1 MTNNKRILLSVSL
14 AAILWGCAVGGKS
27 VGEIPQTSPPV
38 SPSEEE
44 FLGQNLPIGALVEIG
59 GKLIELEVAATPQ
72 EQALGLMYRT
82 SLADN
87 RGMLFPFSPPTPVSF
102 WMKNCRISLDMIFLL
117 NGEVKGIAANVPPC
131 TEEPCPTYGPDP
143 GQIVDAV
150 IELRGGRA
158 AELGVKAGDRLE
170 VRPIQSPPQP

>member
-1 MTNNKRILLSVSL
+1 MNYYRILLSVSL

-27 VGEIPQTSPPV
+27 VGEIPQTPPPV
-38 SPSEEE
+38 APSEEE
-44 FLGQNLPIGALVEIG
+44 FLGQNLPIGAEVEIG

-72 EQALGLMYRT
+72 EQSLGLMYRT

-87 RGMLFPFSPPTPVSF
+87 RGMLFPFSPPRPVSF

-117 NGEVKGIAANVPPC
+117 NGEVQEIAAHVPPC
-131 TEEPCPTYGPDP
+131 TEEPCPTYGPGR

-150 IELRGGRA
+150 IELRAGRA
-158 AELGVKAGDRLE
+158 AELGLKPGDRLE
-170 VRPIQSPPQP
+170 VRRLESPGEP